1 LFTHS
6 KTDIVL
12 CLQYSMFNEQMTLK
26 EFNMYLI
33 TDSFGT
39 RQRAWS
45 RTEAL
50 AWLAKCSDTAFV
62 HDCFGRLVATRVVA

>member
-1 LFTHS
+1 
-6 KTDIVL
+6 
-12 CLQYSMFNEQMTLK
+12 MFNEQMTLK

-33 TDSFGT
+33 TDFFGT

-50 AWLAKCSDTAFV
+50 AWLAKCSDEAQVT
-62 HDCFGRLVATRVVA
+62 DLFGRVVATRIVVA

>member
-1 LFTHS
+1 
-6 KTDIVL
+6 
-12 CLQYSMFNEQMTLK
+12 
-26 EFNMYLI
+26 MYLI

-62 HDCFGRLVATRVVA
+62 HDCFGRLVATRTVGA